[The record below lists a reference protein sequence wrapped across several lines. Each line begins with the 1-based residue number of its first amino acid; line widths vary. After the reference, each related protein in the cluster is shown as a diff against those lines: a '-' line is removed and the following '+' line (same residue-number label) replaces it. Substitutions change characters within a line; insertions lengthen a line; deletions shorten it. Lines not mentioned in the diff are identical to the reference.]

1 MTNHNVFLKYQNSQ
15 LEYSTTESGTYSP
28 VEAHTVM
35 ATVWDN
41 DTVTF
46 SAVDGGG
53 ISKLISIDDGLNGT
67 DKLIKTKSNT
77 SDKSIVA
84 TIIGNCQA
92 NQVDKFDIKFKPD
105 NGNTITVDPELKTKQ
120 DGRS

>member
-15 LEYSTTESGTYSP
+15 LVYSTTANGTYSP
-28 VEAHTVM
+28 VEEDTVL

-46 SAVDGGG
+46 SAVEGGG
-53 ISKLISIDDGLNGT
+53 ISKLINIDDGLNGT

-77 SDKSIVA
+77 NDKSIVA

-105 NGNTITVDPELKTKQ
+105 NGSTITVDPELKTKQ